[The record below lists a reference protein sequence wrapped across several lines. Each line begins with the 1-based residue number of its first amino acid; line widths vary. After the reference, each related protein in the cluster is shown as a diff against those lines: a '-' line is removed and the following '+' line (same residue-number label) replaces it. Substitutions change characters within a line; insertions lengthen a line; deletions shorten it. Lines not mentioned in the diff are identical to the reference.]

1 MSGLLAEIKAQVP
14 AAVRATQDAQAIA
27 DALNVGRVRIDPLEM
42 YASLGI
48 SERYPTMDGLPGPLG
63 AELLFRKLEAF
74 AADAVA
80 SGDAIKSLL
89 GGAVIRQM
97 GHLQRAG
104 LAVGS
109 PAVAEMLNTIA
120 AYAGITQA
128 EADALVSVAAVPD
141 PVTEFDVRCAIWAD
155 DGEYLA

>member
-1 MSGLLAEIKAQVP
+1 MTLLEEITEKVP

-27 DALNVGRVRIDPLEM
+27 DALNVGRVRVDPLEM
-42 YASLGI
+42 YASIGI
-48 SERYPTMDGLPGPLG
+48 SERYPVLDGLPGPLG

-74 AADAVA
+74 SAAALA
-80 SGDAIKSLL
+80 SGDTIKSLL
-89 GGAVIRQM
+89 GGAIIRQM

-109 PAVAEMLNTIA
+109 PAVIAMLASIA
-120 AYAGITQA
+120 AYGGITQA

-141 PVTEFDVRCAIWAD
+141 PITEFDVRCALWAD